1 MEWYIFELFNWL
13 GNLFKDIRV
22 LIMFF
27 NFVLFLVCW
36 NFYEVILFINVFEL
50 VFLVILWVN

>member
-1 MEWYIFELFNWL
+1 MEWYIFELYNWL